1 MAPQPID
8 LDIAEI
14 VLEALCELR
23 SKIQKRVQESSAT
36 TEREVMAAADAA
48 AQVVSVASEHIKQL
62 HAVMERVQRQQGASF
77 EQTSSA
83 DARLREIAGCVDQQQ
98 ASARQAI
105 EQAEKIGEV
114 ARSVQKLASRANM
127 LSLNAR
133 VEAARS
139 GAGSGGFAVI
149 ANEMK
154 QLSAAI
160 NAANIS
166 IGGLAEDLH
175 RALPHLAQQA
185 GEIKELSGKLSS
197 EMSDGIRSIRA
208 QAAALSDEVTAAL
221 AGSDGALEKIVS
233 ASQDILSHL
242 QFQDTLAQGLGRMDS
257 WMLDAQVG
265 AAEALGVPE
274 RASTFA
280 PPMHSEIGGHKPID
294 QRGAGVVNL
303 FDEPAAAPIE
313 AAPTAKKRSGEV
325 VLFGDD

>member
-1 MAPQPID
+1 MPPQPID
-8 LDIAEI
+8 LDVSEI
-14 VLEALCELR
+14 VLEALRELR
-23 SKIQKRVQESSAT
+23 RKVQERVRESGAT

-48 AQVVSVASEHIKQL
+48 ARVVTIASEHIRDLQ
-62 HAVMERVQRQQGASF
+62 AVIARVQRQQGTSF
-77 EQTSSA
+77 EQTNSA
-83 DARLREIAGCVDQQQ
+83 DTRLREIASCVDQQQ

-160 NAANIS
+160 NAANLS
-166 IGGLAEDLH
+166 IGALAEDLH

-185 GEIKELSGKLSS
+185 GEIKELSGRLSS
-197 EMSDGIRSIRA
+197 EMSEGMRSIRA
-208 QAAALSDEVTAAL
+208 QAAALSGEVTASL
-221 AGSDGALEKIVS
+221 AGSDGALEKIMN
-233 ASQDILSHL
+233 ASHDILSHL
-242 QFQDTLAQGLGRMDS
+242 QFQDTLVQGLGRMDS
-257 WMLDAQVG
+257 WLLDAQVG
-265 AAEALGVPE
+265 TAQALGVPE
-274 RASTFA
+274 RAATFA

-303 FDEPAAAPIE
+303 FDEPVAETPPA
-313 AAPTAKKRSGEV
+313 AKKRAGEV